1 MITPMEIQ
9 TKKFD
14 KAVMGYNKEDVDD
27 FISFILEDYEH
38 LYKQAIEMEE
48 KISGMKEQLET
59 YRNMEETMKNS
70 LLIAQTTAEN
80 VQKNAQDKADNIL
93 KEANDE
99 ARRIVE
105 TAKKDVEKT
114 TQELAML
121 QHNMDIYKCQAISML
136 NAQIENLKKFETGN
150 QE

>member
-48 KISGMKEQLET
+48 KISGMKEQIET

-114 TQELAML
+114 TQELSML